1 MFSQERPIMFPI
13 ERNTP
18 VVFAKNTLFIQN
30 TVFAKKHRLKRN
42 LRSEHRVRTRRLIQK
57 GAVLESVDP
66 NLAQLNEE
74 QLKACLREIFSNH
87 TVQEVAKNH
96 LLSQQEVD
104 TP

>member
-1 MFSQERPIMFPI
+1 MAKKTLVEQIKDTQIELEKVRAEKKQKENQLAKLQKQER
-13 ERNTP
+13 E
-18 VVFAKNTLFIQN
+18 K
-30 TVFAKKHRLKRN
+30 
-42 LRSEHRVRTRRLIQK
+42 EHRVRTRRLIQK

>member
-1 MFSQERPIMFPI
+1 MAKKTLVEQIKDTQIELEKVGAEKKQKENQLAKIQKQER
-13 ERNTP
+13 E
-18 VVFAKNTLFIQN
+18 K
-30 TVFAKKHRLKRN
+30 
-42 LRSEHRVRTRRLIQK
+42 EHRVRTRRLIQK

>member
-1 MFSQERPIMFPI
+1 MAKKTLVEQIKDTQIELEKVRAEKKQKVNQLAKIQKQER
-13 ERNTP
+13 E
-18 VVFAKNTLFIQN
+18 K
-30 TVFAKKHRLKRN
+30 
-42 LRSEHRVRTRRLIQK
+42 EHRVRTRRLIQK

>member
-1 MFSQERPIMFPI
+1 MAKKTLVEQIKDTQIELEKVRAEKKQKENQLAKIQKQER
-13 ERNTP
+13 E
-18 VVFAKNTLFIQN
+18 K
-30 TVFAKKHRLKRN
+30 
-42 LRSEHRVRTRRLIQK
+42 EHSVRTRRLIQK